1 MTWRRSGGDGGDGPA
16 DFAAGRGDDGRDGD
30 DRPRTVGILTPTGSD
45 SALASRV
52 LSRWGLQA
60 SVCAD
65 VDSLCT
71 TIERGLGVVV
81 IAEEALRPAAIDAL
95 VATLDRQPSW
105 SDVPL
110 IILTSDAKVTRGY
123 MVGVEGLAVR
133 GNVSLLERP
142 ARVATLVT
150 AVRAALRAR
159 MRQYEVRDYLREL
172 RSAREV
178 AEAANLAKSEFLA
191 VMSHELRTPLN
202 AIAGYAELI
211 ELGIR
216 GPVTPEQRADLER
229 IQKSQRHLL
238 GLINGVLNYARVET
252 GNVPYELTDVP
263 LAELLA
269 TCEALV
275 TPQVRSKG
283 LHLVLPRTLPSV
295 AVRADREKAQQILI
309 NLLTNAI
316 KFTGPGGRIA
326 VAYEE
331 RGETVRIRVAD
342 TGRGIAEEKLSVI
355 FDPFVQV
362 DAGLTRAHEGVGL
375 GLAISRDLARGMNG
389 DLTVESVLG
398 SGSTFTLTL
407 PVSSTGAGEK
417 EAKGE
422 ANGAGAAPAP

>member
-1 MTWRRSGGDGGDGPA
+1 MSGRRSGDEGAQRTAVAGQA
-16 DFAAGRGDDGRDGD
+16 EEGRGEG

-45 SALASRV
+45 GPLAHRV
-52 LSRWGLQA
+52 LGRWGLQA
-60 SVCAD
+60 SVCGD
-65 VDSLCT
+65 VASLCEA
-71 TIERGLGVVV
+71 IERGLGVAV
-81 IAEEALRPAAIDAL
+81 IAEEALRPSAIEAL

-172 RSAREV
+172 RTAREV

-202 AIAGYAELI
+202 AIGGYAELI

-252 GNVPYELTDVP
+252 GNVPYELSDVP

-269 TCEALV
+269 MCEALV
-275 TPQVRSKG
+275 TPQVRAKG
-283 LHLVLPRTLPSV
+283 LRLTLPSRLPPV
-295 AVRADREKAQQILI
+295 SVRADREKAQQILI

-316 KFTGPGGRIA
+316 KFTGSGGKIG
-326 VAYEE
+326 VAYEVTD
-331 RGETVRIRVAD
+331 GTVRIRVAD
-342 TGRGIAEEKLSVI
+342 TGRGIAREKLAVI
-355 FDPFVQV
+355 FDPFVQI

-375 GLAISRDLARGMNG
+375 GLAISRDLARGMHG
-389 DLTVESVLG
+389 DLSVESALG
-398 SGSTFTLTL
+398 AGSTFTLTL
-407 PVSSTGAGEK
+407 PVARHSPEGTNGVEDGAGTS
-417 EAKGE
+417 
-422 ANGAGAAPAP
+422 PAP